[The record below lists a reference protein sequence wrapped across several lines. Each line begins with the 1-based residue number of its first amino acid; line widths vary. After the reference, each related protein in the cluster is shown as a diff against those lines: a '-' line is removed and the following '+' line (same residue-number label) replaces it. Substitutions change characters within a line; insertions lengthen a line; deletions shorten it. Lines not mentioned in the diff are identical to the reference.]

1 MKYPKTK
8 SCLVGALFRS
18 SFLSILFSLCS
29 VSNLLEARG
38 ERKRRG
44 KGWRNNG
51 GTNAAAYKGRFTKA
65 G

>member
-44 KGWRNNG
+44 KGSRNNG
-51 GTNAAAYKGRFTKA
+51 ATNAAAYKGRFTKA